1 MDSDLIHHSLEAIAF
16 SPHLLLIDLFYGYLR
31 VLVQASQGLEALLS
45 RSGKVDNPERALT
58 EEVLELEEGVNV
70 GADHVA
76 TDAAHPRHVFLL
88 LARAKLN
95 LLISLDYLEGEWGPS
110 ALHGSH
116 R

>member
-1 MDSDLIHHSLEAIAF
+1 MDSDLIHHSLEALAT
-16 SPHLLLIDLFYGYLR
+16 SPHLLLVDLFDGYLR
-31 VLVQASQGLEALLS
+31 VLVQVSQGLEALLS
-45 RSGKVDNPERALT
+45 WSGKVDNSKRALT

-76 TDAAHPRHVFLL
+76 TDAAHPRHVVVLF
-88 LARAKLN
+88 ARAKLN
-95 LLISLDYLEGEWGPS
+95 LLISLNYLEGEWHPS